1 VRLLPGQFVQ
11 FAILTFECFGVII
24 RIQKRREKIDMYIY
38 DQRKPLTCKFS
49 ELQQGDLFAYE
60 EGENL
65 AYLMVVDDDTV
76 AEECGK
82 AVVLGT
88 RECGAHLT
96 GRIWPFNEDDE
107 VQPLKGDLKV
117 WAK

>member
-1 VRLLPGQFVQ
+1 
-11 FAILTFECFGVII
+11 
-24 RIQKRREKIDMYIY
+24 MYIY

-60 EGENL
+60 EGDDL
-65 AYLMVVDDDTV
+65 FYLMVIDDDNV
-76 AEECGK
+76 AEDCGK
-82 AVVLGT
+82 AVVLGARDDT
-88 RECGAHLT
+88 HLAGT
-96 GRIWPFNEDDE
+96 IWTFKFDEE